1 VAFTAA
7 RSSPSRTATS
17 TNGALRSTAESD
29 PRWRETLE
37 RYVRLGH
44 MPAGVLDRLS

>member
-1 VAFTAA
+1 
-7 RSSPSRTATS
+7 
-17 TNGALRSTAESD
+17 LRPIGESD

-44 MPAGVLDRLS
+44 MPRGVLDRLS

>member
-1 VAFTAA
+1 VAQGDVDEAA
-7 RSSPSRTATS
+7 
-17 TNGALRSTAESD
+17 ALLRPIGESD

-44 MPAGVLDRLS
+44 LPAAILDRLG

>member
-1 VAFTAA
+1 VAVAHGDLDVAA
-7 RSSPSRTATS
+7 ER
-17 TNGALRSTAESD
+17 LRPIGESD

-44 MPAGVLDRLS
+44 MPRGVLDRLS